1 MYKNT
6 LEKFISY
13 PKKPLINDLS
23 NQLFSFDVSTK
34 GAKNFFFSTY
44 ETVYNN
50 IKSQEISNYYEDN
63 TYANK
68 IKLYL
73 DIDEN
78 IRFDTKLDRNTY
90 ANNVVSDIIF
100 KIKIHLYQQFKI
112 NDPKTLIL
120 ISNTLSKLSLHVIYP
135 DIIFKSISEMK
146 YFTMDIGKID
156 HSIYKRG
163 AFRTL
168 YSSKLNKD
176 NKLIFFRGINY
187 ECPNDDF
194 ILFENTSICNVENE
208 TTINLNLPE
217 IIKKQY
223 AKKQNLINRNYIYKN
238 INFDKIKL
246 ALDKINLQE
255 YSDWLMVAFCMKD
268 LYVSCDKKL
277 QKNIYKLFD
286 DYSKKSSTY
295 NKINN
300 KNIFM
305 NLEPKIDINYL
316 FKMSNDNYYIYPFY
330 NYKEIIFNKKNHK
343 KIIVKNETF
352 IDIDTNKLLK
362 HKYIFI
368 KSPTGTGKTTYLK
381 KLINKMNI
389 NNILSITSRVNLAGE
404 HVKHLNLEFYQ
415 NLTNFEK
422 SNKLVI
428 QLESLIKCEYELY
441 KNGIII
447 LDEVNS
453 LLSHLRSPT
462 LNNRRKHVYKYLL
475 ELIQNAK
482 YVICMDADLA
492 DWNIKFLNEIKEE
505 SYIVYY
511 NTIKNKLN
519 NKVIIYNNQ
528 QIMIN
533 KMIKQIQNNE
543 YFISCFDSLKKM
555 NIIIDYLSK
564 FGNKKEWLI
573 YSSEI
578 HYGLIDT
585 SLWKNKFVFFTP
597 TIIYGIDYNYE
608 MVDVF
613 CFVHKTHLNPLQIYQ
628 MISRARKQKTVN
640 IYCKE
645 KEYKNRY
652 QSVEDV
658 IEETNQFEKNFNY
671 MVPEYNKYVDIEDKA
686 YKIMYYNYKFMDSIL
701 KTNIRGYLIDM
712 LEEKGYEIEYNEEI
726 TDDLLDKKVI
736 SKAEIR
742 QHIVDLLM
750 LNGKCLSEFENDL
763 VSNDKSLEK
772 HFNLRIFLNDNIK
785 EKLGESIEKNLFI
798 ESLKNKYSKIGICK
812 ELMRVL
818 NIDGLEGLNKGVVDR
833 FEGVVCSE
841 WLKDNMDNI
850 KKIFDIRTKKYDDLK
865 YYHIYLLLITVLK
878 NLFDD
883 NLFECIQI
891 QIRKNHK
898 KYFYYLIN
906 KKKLLEHVNIINN
919 ININLL
925 TCDFI

>member
-1 MYKNT
+1 MIKNNT
-6 LEKFISY
+6 LKKIKSFN
-13 PKKPLINDLS
+13 KKPHENENDK
-23 NQLFSFDVSTK
+23 QLFSFDVSTK
-34 GAKNFFFSTY
+34 GAKNFFFDTY
-44 ETVYNN
+44 ENVYNN
-50 IKSQEISNYYEDN
+50 IKSQEVSNYYEDN
-63 TYANK
+63 TFTDK
-68 IKLYL
+68 IKLFI
-73 DIDEN
+73 DIDEDVKFET
-78 IRFDTKLDRNTY
+78 RLDRNKY
-90 ANNVVSDIIF
+90 ANNLALDIIF
-100 KIKIHLYQQFKI
+100 EINIHLYQLFKI
-112 NDPKTLIL
+112 NNPKAIIL
-120 ISNTLSKLSLHVIYP
+120 ISNALSKLSLHVIYHE
-135 DIIFKSISEMK
+135 IIFKNISEMK
-146 YFTMDIGKID
+146 YFMMDIKKID
-156 HSIYKRG
+156 HSVYKRG

-176 NKLIFFRGINY
+176 NKLVFFRGINY
-187 ECPNDDF
+187 EIPNDDF
-194 ILFENTSICNVENE
+194 NLFKNTSICNIDNE
-208 TTINLNLPE
+208 TIINLNLPE

-223 AKKQNLINRNYIYKN
+223 TKKQNLINRNYTYKN

-255 YSDWLMVAFCMKD
+255 YSEWLMVAFCMKD

-295 NKINN
+295 NKTNN

-305 NLEPKIDINYL
+305 NLEPKININYL

-330 NYKEIIFNKKNHK
+330 NYNEIIFNKNNHEN
-343 KIIVKNETF
+343 IIVKNETF
-352 IDIDTNKLLK
+352 IDIDINKLLI

-381 KLINKMNI
+381 KLIDKINI
-389 NNILSITSRVNLAGE
+389 NNIISITSRVNLAGE

-415 NLTNFEK
+415 NLTNFENC
-422 SNKLVI
+422 NKLVI
-428 QLESLIKCEYELY
+428 QLESLIKCYYELY
-441 KNGIII
+441 KDGILI
-447 LDEVNS
+447 LDEINS

-462 LNNRRKHVYKYLL
+462 LNNKRSYVYKYLL
-475 ELIQNAK
+475 ELVRNAK
-482 YVICMDADLA
+482 YVICLDADLA

-505 SYIVYY
+505 SSIIYY

-585 SLWKNKFVFFTP
+585 SEWKNKFVFFTP

-628 MISRARKQKTVN
+628 MISRARKQKNVN

-671 MVPEYNKYVDIEDKA
+671 MVPEFNKYIDIEDNP

-712 LEEKGYEIEYNEEI
+712 LENKGYEIEYNEEI
-726 TDDLLDKKVI
+726 DDDLLDKKVVNKI
-736 SKAEIR
+736 DIR
-742 QHIVDLLM
+742 QRIVDLLM
-750 LNGKCLSEFENDL
+750 LNGKCLTEFENEL

-785 EKLGESIEKNLFI
+785 DKLGESIEKNLFI
-798 ESLKNKYSKIGICK
+798 ESLKNKYSKIGICN
-812 ELMRVL
+812 ELMKVL
-818 NIDGLEGLNKGVVDR
+818 EINGFEGLTKDVIGRFDYVVNN
-833 FEGVVCSE
+833 E
-841 WLKDNMDNI
+841 WIKDNI
-850 KKIFDIRTKKYDDLK
+850 KNIKDIFDIRAKKKYDYTS
-865 YYHIYLLLITVLK
+865 YYNLYLLLITILK
-878 NLFDD
+878 NMFDIKLF
-883 NLFECIQI
+883 NCLK
-891 QIRKNHK
+891 IRNKNKNRYYYYFINENRLNCHK
-898 KYFYYLIN
+898 
-906 KKKLLEHVNIINN
+906 NIIN
-919 ININLL
+919 IINLSNFL
-925 TCDFI
+925 D

>member
-343 KIIVKNETF
+343 NIIVKNETF

-492 DWNIKFLNEIKEE
+492 DWNIKFLN
-505 SYIVYY
+505 
-511 NTIKNKLN
+511 
-519 NKVIIYNNQ
+519 
-528 QIMIN
+528 
-533 KMIKQIQNNE
+533 
-543 YFISCFDSLKKM
+543 
-555 NIIIDYLSK
+555 
-564 FGNKKEWLI
+564 
-573 YSSEI
+573 
-578 HYGLIDT
+578 
-585 SLWKNKFVFFTP
+585 
-597 TIIYGIDYNYE
+597 
-608 MVDVF
+608 
-613 CFVHKTHLNPLQIYQ
+613 
-628 MISRARKQKTVN
+628 
-640 IYCKE
+640 
-645 KEYKNRY
+645 
-652 QSVEDV
+652 
-658 IEETNQFEKNFNY
+658 
-671 MVPEYNKYVDIEDKA
+671 
-686 YKIMYYNYKFMDSIL
+686 
-701 KTNIRGYLIDM
+701 
-712 LEEKGYEIEYNEEI
+712 
-726 TDDLLDKKVI
+726 
-736 SKAEIR
+736 
-742 QHIVDLLM
+742 
-750 LNGKCLSEFENDL
+750 
-763 VSNDKSLEK
+763 
-772 HFNLRIFLNDNIK
+772 
-785 EKLGESIEKNLFI
+785 
-798 ESLKNKYSKIGICK
+798 
-812 ELMRVL
+812 
-818 NIDGLEGLNKGVVDR
+818 
-833 FEGVVCSE
+833 
-841 WLKDNMDNI
+841 
-850 KKIFDIRTKKYDDLK
+850 
-865 YYHIYLLLITVLK
+865 
-878 NLFDD
+878 
-883 NLFECIQI
+883 
-891 QIRKNHK
+891 
-898 KYFYYLIN
+898 
-906 KKKLLEHVNIINN
+906 
-919 ININLL
+919 
-925 TCDFI
+925 